1 MLYTK
6 HTTLTD
12 TTLTELFRVP
22 NGFHAVVS
30 YVFVANHDGSTN
42 SIDLY
47 WDLDTTPTST
57 PTLVPQVYI
66 FDGTNVAGGGKETIG
81 NGGGP
86 LFVLHENEGVQAQ
99 AGAAGT
105 NGIEVVVTFDLI
117 DIPPSLVNFNGS

>member
-12 TTLTELFRVP
+12 TTLTTLFTVP

-42 SIDLY
+42 DIDLY
-47 WDLDTTPTST
+47 WDLSGT
-57 PTLVPQVYI
+57 PQVYI
-66 FDGTNVAGGGKETIG
+66 FDGTNVAGGGKETLG

-86 LFVLHENEGVQAQ
+86 LFILHENEVVKCQ
-99 AGAAGT
+99 AGGSG
-105 NGIEVVVTFDLI
+105 NMEVVVTFDLL
-117 DIPPSLVNFNGS
+117 DMPPALVNFNGS

>member
-12 TTLTELFRVP
+12 TTPAELFKVP
-22 NGFHAVVS
+22 KGFHAVVS
-30 YVFVANHDGSTN
+30 YIFIANHDGSTN

-47 WDLDTTPTST
+47 WDLSGT
-57 PTLVPQVYI
+57 PQVYI
-66 FDGTNVAGGGKETIG
+66 FDGTNVAGGGRETLG

-86 LFVLHENEGVQAQ
+86 LFVLHEHEAVQAE
-99 AGAAGT
+99 AGATGT
-105 NGIEVVVTFDLI
+105 NGIEVAVTFDLI